1 MIYVAVALDAEAR
14 PLIAHL
20 QLEKSDALEP
30 LSVYRRSGLA
40 LIVALVVLPSM
51 LVAATPPRSV
61 DRLATERLADVL
73 DEPERKVLVG
83 V

>member
-1 MIYVAVALDAEAR
+1 MI
-14 PLIAHL
+14 
-20 QLEKSDALEP
+20 
-30 LSVYRRSGLA
+30 GLA

-51 LVAATPPRSV
+51 LVAATPRS
-61 DRLATERLADVL
+61 RGRRSATERPVEVL